1 MTCSTSG
8 MGLRLKWISIEMCF
22 VMVSWTTISFLM
34 GYQFDKLEVSES
46 VTIPYFLLFLDLF

>member
-1 MTCSTSG
+1 
-8 MGLRLKWISIEMCF
+8 MCF

>member
-1 MTCSTSG
+1 MDFDRNVFCYG
-8 MGLRLKWISIEMCF
+8 FMDNDF
-22 VMVSWTTISFLM
+22 FLM